1 MSSIS
6 LIPDSFVEK
15 YGLNA
20 WFLYDPVDEF
30 IDSTLKIK
38 AISHFKTIYILLACK
53 KFRNK

>member
-15 YGLNA
+15 YEYAL
-20 WFLYDPVDEF
+20 FLYDPMDEF

-38 AISHFKTIYILLACK
+38 EISQIKTMKIPLAC
-53 KFRNK
+53 NINN

>member
-6 LIPDSFVEK
+6 LIPDSFMET

-20 WFLYDPVDEF
+20 WFLYDPMDEF

-38 AISHFKTIYILLACK
+38 AISHFKTIYILLAHK
-53 KFRNK
+53 KFINK